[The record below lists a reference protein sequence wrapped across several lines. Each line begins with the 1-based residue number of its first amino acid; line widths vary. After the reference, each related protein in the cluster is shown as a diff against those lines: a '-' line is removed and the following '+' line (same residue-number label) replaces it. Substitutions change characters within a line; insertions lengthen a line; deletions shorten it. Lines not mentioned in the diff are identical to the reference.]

1 MHKICILL
9 YCILSKMCID
19 LLCIISIMK
28 SSRQKVLITEVRIII
43 RMEASEL
50 KQKKYTYM
58 ERLGALLYSANRMN
72 TYMGR
77 VTDADRHCLDV
88 LRDMEHWAQETRQQT
103 GRKQSGFLPVCCLP
117 AKCSTSGNGWLKSN
131 DTVLCRIRHAVF
143 GWVWLRNYFTWK
155 DSVKRGDQCLYR
167 ENWRFAAL
175 LPKVGRLSGSVNN
188 RRR

>member
-9 YCILSKMCID
+9 YCILSKICID

-103 GRKQSGFLPVCCLP
+103 GRKLSGFLPVCCLP
-117 AKCSTSGNGWLKSN
+117 AKCSASGNGWLKSN
-131 DTVLCRIRHAVF
+131 DTALYRIRHAVF
-143 GWVWLRNYFTWK
+143 GWVW
-155 DSVKRGDQCLYR
+155 
-167 ENWRFAAL
+167 
-175 LPKVGRLSGSVNN
+175 
-188 RRR
+188 

>member
-1 MHKICILL
+1 MNKNYALS
-9 YCILSKMCID
+9 YCLLSKKWID
-19 LLCIISIMK
+19 LLYIISIIK
-28 SSRQKVLITEVRIII
+28 SSRQKALITETRIII

-117 AKCSTSGNGWLKSN
+117 AKYSTHRNLWIKLSYYPYPAGN
-131 DTVLCRIRHAVF
+131 IEHF
-143 GWVWLRNYFTWK
+143 GII
-155 DSVKRGDQCLYR
+155 YR
-167 ENWRFAAL
+167 
-175 LPKVGRLSGSVNN
+175 
-188 RRR
+188 

>member
-9 YCILSKMCID
+9 YYILSKKCID

-88 LRDMEHWAQETRQQT
+88 LRDMEH
-103 GRKQSGFLPVCCLP
+103 
-117 AKCSTSGNGWLKSN
+117 
-131 DTVLCRIRHAVF
+131 
-143 GWVWLRNYFTWK
+143 
-155 DSVKRGDQCLYR
+155 
-167 ENWRFAAL
+167 
-175 LPKVGRLSGSVNN
+175 
-188 RRR
+188 

>member
-9 YCILSKMCID
+9 YCILSKICIN

-28 SSRQKVLITEVRIII
+28 SSRQKVLITETRIII

-77 VTDADRHCLDV
+77 VTDADRDCLDV
-88 LRDMEHWAQETRQQT
+88 LRDMDR
-103 GRKQSGFLPVCCLP
+103 
-117 AKCSTSGNGWLKSN
+117 
-131 DTVLCRIRHAVF
+131 
-143 GWVWLRNYFTWK
+143 
-155 DSVKRGDQCLYR
+155 
-167 ENWRFAAL
+167 
-175 LPKVGRLSGSVNN
+175 
-188 RRR
+188 

>member
-9 YCILSKMCID
+9 YCILSKICID

-28 SSRQKVLITEVRIII
+28 SSRQKVLTTETEIII
-43 RMEASEL
+43 RMEASKL

-88 LRDMEHWAQETRQQT
+88 LRDMERWAQETRQQT
-103 GRKQSGFLPVCCLP
+103 GRSYQAFSRFVVCLRN
-117 AKCSTSGNGWLKSN
+117 AAQAEMDGWN
-131 DTVLCRIRHAVF
+131 RTIQFYAEWEEVDTVKNSTKI
-143 GWVWLRNYFTWK
+143 WTNDLR
-155 DSVKRGDQCLYR
+155 VMRR
-167 ENWRFAAL
+167 EQ
-175 LPKVGRLSGSVNN
+175 
-188 RRR
+188 

>member
-9 YCILSKMCID
+9 YCILSKICID

-117 AKCSTSGNGWLKSN
+117 AKCRISEQTAQRFCFKYLLHCGRQFSLTTLTLLAGRVFLRTRKKHWFLSN
-131 DTVLCRIRHAVF
+131 
-143 GWVWLRNYFTWK
+143 
-155 DSVKRGDQCLYR
+155 QCFLVV
-167 ENWRFAAL
+167 AGA
-175 LPKVGRLSGSVNN
+175 GQG
-188 RRR
+188 